1 MKGEK
6 VENKKIQRVRKKRYF
21 IDATKNLIEEIGVEA
36 LTVKKIALTAGYA
49 TGTLYNYFDNLNVL
63 LFHCILDY
71 FEELYSTLSDVQL
84 INEDYEEYLL
94 DLMAV
99 YTDYFTQKPEIY
111 YLIYLK
117 NLGSVEE
124 INDGKIFR
132 PKISMLLKKAL
143 IEYYNSRNILKE
155 HNELAIIGSLISN
168 SLHGNLL
175 FYINKKSNISVEE
188 LKEKIKNEVMYI
200 VKIGEK

>member
-1 MKGEK
+1 
-6 VENKKIQRVRKKRYF
+6 VENKKIQAKRKRRYF
-21 IDATKNLIEEIGVEA
+21 IDATKSLIEEIGVEA
-36 LTVKKIALTAGYA
+36 LTVKKIALKAGYA

-71 FEELYSTLSDVQL
+71 FEELYNILSDVEL
-84 INEDYEEYLL
+84 MNEDYEKHLL
-94 DLMAV
+94 NLMVV

-143 IEYYNSRNILKE
+143 KAFYNSNNIIIDCKE
-155 HNELAIIGSLISN
+155 LEIIGSLITN

-175 FYINKKSNISVEE
+175 FYINKKSNMSIEK

-200 VKIGEK
+200 LKRGEKQ